1 MAKRENE
8 AVVNRFLLSTLY
20 AVVGEFVI
28 FYLYKMSVTS
38 SVLITHL
45 SAIFNAIMALGI
57 ASAVWFAIKH
67 WVLKNGGLYHFGVF
81 IIVAFTGAFLNYYP
95 GIDFFFLTYRRFV
108 VVALVVAA
116 VYVYEIVRYFL
127 KVNK

>member
-28 FYLYKMSVTS
+28 FYLYKMSVSS
-38 SVLITHL
+38 SVLISHL
-45 SAIFNAIMALGI
+45 SVINNAIMALGI
-57 ASAVWFAIKH
+57 ASAIWFGIKH

-81 IIVAFTGAFLNYYP
+81 IIVAFVGAFLNYYP
-95 GIDFFFLTYRRFV
+95 GIDFFFLTYRRF
-108 VVALVVAA
+108 ALVAIIVA
-116 VYVYEIVRYFL
+116 VIYVYEIIRYFL